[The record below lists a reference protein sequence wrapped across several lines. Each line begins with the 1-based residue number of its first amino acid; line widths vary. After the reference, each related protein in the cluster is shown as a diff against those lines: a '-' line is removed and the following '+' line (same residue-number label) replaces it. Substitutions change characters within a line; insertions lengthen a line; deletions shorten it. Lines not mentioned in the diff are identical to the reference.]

1 MGLFDLISKKERKRR
16 TLSRNVARG
25 KAGERQAVAMDSLIY
40 GWSSKRTGKGS
51 DYQQKRRSILTGK
64 KQERLAEVKTGKAK
78 LSKLQKKTKPV
89 VRRVNPFPPF

>member
-16 TLSRNVARG
+16 VLDKNVRRG
-25 KAGERQAVAMDSLIY
+25 KAGERQVVATDSLLFS
-40 GWSSKRTGKGS
+40 WSSKRTGRGS
-51 DYQQKRRSILTGK
+51 DYLQERRSILTGK
-64 KQERLAEVKTGKAK
+64 KQKRLVEVKTGNAK